1 MTLFAAPA
9 VYPVVGGRFTLFL
22 DAWTS
27 IGAPQSFLRILENGY
42 APPFLCPISLPLPSQ
57 FTVLTKPVQIT
68 VVDEEVS
75 ALLAKHAIRRVSRM
89 SLGLVS
95 RMFVVPK
102 KDGGWRP
109 INLKWLNKTFL
120 DAPRFQMDKVRDAA
134 ALLRPGDWAA
144 LIDLKDAYFYIPVNR
159 RFLLFG
165 WRGLLYEYMV
175 LPFGPCL
182 APLIFVHDG
191 I

>member
-1 MTLFAAPA
+1 MA
-9 VYPVVGGRFTLFL
+9 YPVVGGCLTQFL
-22 DAWTS
+22 DAWTAL
-27 IGAPQSFLRILENGY
+27 GRPQSVLRIIRDGY
-42 APPFLCPISLPLPSQ
+42 SLPVLLSPPLSTPLPSQ
-57 FTVLTKPVQIT
+57 FTVLTKPVQIA
-68 VVDEEVS
+68 VVDKKVA
-75 ALLAKHAIRRVSRM
+75 ALLAKRAIRRVSRTA
-89 SLGLVS
+89 LGLVS

-109 INLKWLNKTFL
+109 IINLKWLNKTFL